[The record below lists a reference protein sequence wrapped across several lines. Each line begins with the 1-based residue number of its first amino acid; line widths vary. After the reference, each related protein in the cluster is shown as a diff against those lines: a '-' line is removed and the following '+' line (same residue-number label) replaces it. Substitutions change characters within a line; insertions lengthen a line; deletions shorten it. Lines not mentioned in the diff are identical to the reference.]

1 MTDTERSM
9 ITLQELLRSTSVTV
23 DQYKE
28 AIYFCV
34 ATDTSQVDESKKE
47 SYCDACVTALIHLM
61 KYTAPST
68 DDPKAFLFGPDSTA
82 AYLTSHIISEFRF
95 IEICDSM
102 RSFS

>member
-47 SYCDACVTALIHLM
+47 SYCDACVTALIFP
-61 KYTAPST
+61 APIEWILCLAAT
-68 DDPKAFLFGPDSTA
+68 GRAFV
-82 AYLTSHIISEFRF
+82 
-95 IEICDSM
+95 
-102 RSFS
+102 